1 MLSTM
6 YKEKLNI
13 LITYYRKNNLKK
25 TNAGEWQQNTFY
37 LDEQNLSIC
46 SSKTYNAME
55 QNKKVVNEEIYRFA
69 AKKLGKEILE
79 KKEWNAIL
87 YQLEKELLFLM
98 NRKKEKEIITV
109 LNKAMI
115 DLQEANT
122 YMYYHEI
129 ILHC

>member
-69 AKKLGKEILE
+69 AKNLE
-79 KKEWNAIL
+79 KK
-87 YQLEKELLFLM
+87 Y
-98 NRKKEKEIITV
+98 
-109 LNKAMI
+109 
-115 DLQEANT
+115 
-122 YMYYHEI
+122 
-129 ILHC
+129 